1 MPKPKDGSS
10 DSSDD
15 ENFIQNLKRTKSRS
29 RASVSDK
36 SDMSS
41 SLFSNRDLEYKKVPS
56 SIMNSSRSSS
66 HVSGNKKVSGAQSG
80 AIPSTGNTGSHSSDL
95 QDQIPAAGIP
105 LRNEPSQPSG
115 ISAPQG
121 KSCFFLLLITAFC
134 INAKLPSTGQI
145 FRLRKTADES
155 DKVKKLSVPRK

>member
-15 ENFIQNLKRTKSRS
+15 ENFIQNLKKTKSRS

-66 HVSGNKKVSGAQSG
+66 HVSGNKMVPGAQSG
-80 AIPSTGNTGSHSSDL
+80 AIPSTGHTASHSSDL

-121 KSCFFLLLITAFC
+121 KSLLFYY
-134 INAKLPSTGQI
+134 
-145 FRLRKTADES
+145 
-155 DKVKKLSVPRK
+155 